1 MNLNGSAYLTCTL
14 LCKYYLIIMVIYIY
28 IYGFWQIQID
38 PKDRYKT
45 AFKFLLANTNGM

>member
-28 IYGFWQIQID
+28 KHVVNIICDKLYL
-38 PKDRYKT
+38 KDYI
-45 AFKFLLANTNGM
+45 